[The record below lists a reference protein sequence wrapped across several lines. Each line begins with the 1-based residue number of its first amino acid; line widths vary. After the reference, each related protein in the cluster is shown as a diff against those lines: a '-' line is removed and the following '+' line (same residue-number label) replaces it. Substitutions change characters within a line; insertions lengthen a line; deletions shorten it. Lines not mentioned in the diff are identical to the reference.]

1 METIELP
8 AVINI
13 NSINELKGLFD
24 KALLKKCDVTM
35 NGGAIKKADTAS
47 MQLICVFNEKLK
59 SDGHTMSWSE
69 VSDECQN
76 VAEILGLKEIL
87 SIN

>member
-24 KALLKKCDVTM
+24 EALLKKCDVII
-35 NGGAIKKADTAS
+35 NGEAIKKADTAS
-47 MQLICVFNEKLK
+47 MQLICAFNEKLK
-59 SDGHTMSWSE
+59 SEGHSMSWSK